1 MTQLLDALE
10 ALTKPRR
17 SKTVQTNDAGIT
29 CTSPVEL
36 PALLEQLE
44 NAILGSFGSDGG
56 SSTSSP
62 GNERNM
68 VDSDALFQF
77 AKISTEV
84 VDWCLTRKVKA
95 TRKPLADLAAWH
107 AARTEEHAERDSYY
121 TRRLESWAAMIE
133 NKLRPKKR
141 LEITEPCPIC
151 GADKWVDAEGEVM
164 RFPVVVEY
172 EADGGAGLMDGASAV
187 CRNASCQYVWAGGRE
202 LRQLRWDLDARATG

>member
-1 MTQLLDALE
+1 MTDLLNALN
-10 ALTKPRR
+10 ALTKPRK
-17 SKTVQTNDAGIT
+17 SKVVMTNDHGVT
-29 CTSPVEL
+29 CTSLVEL

-62 GNERNM
+62 GNLRNV
-68 VDSDALFQF
+68 VDSDALYQF

-84 VDWCLTRKVKA
+84 VDWCRTRKVPA
-95 TRKPLADLAAWH
+95 TRKPMVDLKAWH
-107 AARTEEHAERDSYY
+107 EARISDERDSYY
-121 TRRLESWAAMIE
+121 TRRLTLWASAIE
-133 NKLRPKKR
+133 EKLRPKKR

-172 EADGGAGLMDGASAV
+172 DADGGAGLMDGASAI
-187 CRNASCQYVWAGGRE
+187 CRNASCQYVWSGGRE
-202 LRQLRWDLDARATG
+202 LRQLRWDIDAREAG